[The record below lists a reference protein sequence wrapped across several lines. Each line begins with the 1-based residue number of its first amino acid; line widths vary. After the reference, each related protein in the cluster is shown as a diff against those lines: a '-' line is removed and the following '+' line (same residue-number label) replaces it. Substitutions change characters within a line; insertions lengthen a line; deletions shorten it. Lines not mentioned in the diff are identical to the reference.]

1 MIKTRECTCAT
12 NPNTLCETYS
22 TLAKNLIQQETGIV
36 YGDSVIDVLEG
47 YDENG
52 NPYSRFHYTEE
63 GGVPGEITPEQIIS
77 RLEEI
82 L

>member
-1 MIKTRECTCAT
+1 MIKTREYFSAT
-12 NPNTLCETYS
+12 NPNILCETYS
-22 TLAKNLIQQETGIV
+22 TLGRNLIQHETGVV

-47 YDENG
+47 YDENE

-63 GGVPGEITPEQIIS
+63 GGVPGELTPEQIVS

>member
-1 MIKTRECTCAT
+1 MIKTREYFSAT
-12 NPNTLCETYS
+12 NQNVLCETYS
-22 TLAKNLIQQETGIV
+22 TLGKNLIKQETGVV

-63 GGVPGEITPEQIIS
+63 GSSESELTPDQIVQ